1 MALKFFEFI
10 EKSKLT
16 AATEKDLYHVFLV
29 DNTTKTYSLETVS
42 VSEEV
47 ALATVAVYTRIGKS
61 CVCLF
66 KKSTKLFVVNPET
79 SEKLLF

>member
-10 EKSKLT
+10 EKSKLI

-29 DNTTKTYSLETVS
+29 DNTAKTYSLEVVS

-47 ALATVAVYTRIGKS
+47 ALATVAVYTRIRKS
-61 CVCLF
+61 CICLF